1 MQNGQV
7 RKVMLTRLFTRY
19 RNMLI
24 RSKITIVFIPIVVL
38 PLFVVIYTSNYVFT
52 KSTIEKTKANIAG
65 ESSLIISRIDSLY
78 NSVETSSRVLTVQ
91 INSAYQE
98 KANSLEL
105 PEVMLRNEI
114 QTALSFNLDAF
125 KDIESIA
132 FIDTHGSIY
141 ASNTKLGNNLN
152 LAIKSEM
159 VASIKKIISP
169 VRLWFPMEIR
179 NFLVTDDKTPI
190 LSVGNR
196 INNIDTGELLGV
208 LVFNVREDTISSI
221 FPKDETLNTGVY
233 TLVDN
238 TGTIISSQNKA
249 DLLQKSI
256 ADKRRYLVSTT
267 SFSQLGW
274 ELINQVPLRQLSKD
288 KLQNSL
294 IILIVGLLCTL
305 IAVFGAF
312 FLSRLIAK
320 PIVQLTHTAKRIREG
335 NLNTTSLIR
344 TQDEVGILAS
354 VFNEMMAQVKLLL
367 EKVGQEQK
375 KKREYEF
382 ALIQS
387 QIKPHFF
394 YNSLDLIYVQC
405 ESGQAKEAA
414 ETTMALADFYRVS
427 LSKGKEIIPLK
438 EELQNTQA
446 YLFIQKT
453 RYSDIIDF
461 SIDVGEEL
469 GEYSI
474 MKLTLQP
481 LVENSIYHGLRTK
494 NGGGKIEVSGY
505 KQHNDIVL
513 VVADNGVGI
522 PAEKLQELQVWNKD
536 GSGVHSFGLRSVN
549 ERIKLY
555 YGEEYGI
562 TINSE
567 KNAGT
572 VITIRI
578 PQRREVSDHQRAGS
592 QMTI

>member
-1 MQNGQV
+1 
-7 RKVMLTRLFTRY
+7 MLTRLFAKY

-38 PLFVVIYTSNYVFT
+38 PLFVVVYTSNYIFT
-52 KSTIEKTKANIAG
+52 KSTIEKTNANIAG

-105 PEVMLRNEI
+105 PDVMLRNEI
-114 QTALSFNLDAF
+114 LTAMNFNLDAF

-132 FIDTHGSIY
+132 FIDTRGILY
-141 ASNTKLGNNLN
+141 ASDTRLANNLDS
-152 LAIKSEM
+152 AVRSEM
-159 VASIKKIISP
+159 VAIVKRIVQP
-169 VRLWFPMEIR
+169 VRIWFPMQIR
-179 NFLVTDDKTPI
+179 NYLVTDDRTPF
-190 LSVGNR
+190 LTVGNR

-208 LVFNVREDTISSI
+208 LIFNVREDTISSI

-233 TLVDN
+233 TVVDKS
-238 TGTIISSQNKA
+238 GMIISSQNKA
-249 DLLQKSI
+249 ELLQTSV
-256 ADKRRYLVSTT
+256 ADKRHFLVTT
-267 SFSQLGW
+267 TPFAPLGW
-274 ELINQVPLRQLSKD
+274 QLTNELPLQQLSKD
-288 KLQNSL
+288 KRQNSL
-294 IILIVGLLCTL
+294 IILIVGLLCTI

-312 FLSRLIAK
+312 FLSRHIAK
-320 PIVQLTHTAKRIREG
+320 PIIQLTHTAKRVREG
-335 NLNTTSLIR
+335 NLNTTSKIR

-367 EKVGQEQK
+367 ERVGQEQK

-438 EELQNTQA
+438 EELQHTQA

-461 SIDVGEEL
+461 SIDVGEGL
-469 GEYSI
+469 WEYSI

-494 NGGGKIEVSGY
+494 NSGGKIEVSGY

-522 PAEKLQELQVWNKD
+522 PAEKLQELQVWNEA

-562 TINSE
+562 MITSE
-567 KNAGT
+567 ESVGT

-578 PQRREVSDHQRAGS
+578 PQRREVSDEPR
-592 QMTI
+592 

>member
-1 MQNGQV
+1 
-7 RKVMLTRLFTRY
+7 
-19 RNMLI
+19 
-24 RSKITIVFIPIVVL
+24 
-38 PLFVVIYTSNYVFT
+38 
-52 KSTIEKTKANIAG
+52 
-65 ESSLIISRIDSLY
+65 
-78 NSVETSSRVLTVQ
+78 
-91 INSAYQE
+91 
-98 KANSLEL
+98 
-105 PEVMLRNEI
+105 
-114 QTALSFNLDAF
+114 
-125 KDIESIA
+125 
-132 FIDTHGSIY
+132 
-141 ASNTKLGNNLN
+141 
-152 LAIKSEM
+152 
-159 VASIKKIISP
+159 
-169 VRLWFPMEIR
+169 MEIR